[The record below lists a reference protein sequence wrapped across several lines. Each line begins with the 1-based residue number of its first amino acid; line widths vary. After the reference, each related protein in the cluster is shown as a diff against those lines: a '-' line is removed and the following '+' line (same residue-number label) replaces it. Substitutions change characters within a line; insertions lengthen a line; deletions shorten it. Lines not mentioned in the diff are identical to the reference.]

1 MEQLAVSELGSW
13 YTTMLLYSEAAQKM
27 VWKNLSGCPISWE
40 REWSCWGMRASPK
53 VSGLPQL
60 GRSTQLSWLH
70 NQASPSVGGKNQ
82 KNPVIHGI
90 SGIVF
95 CRWISTFILE
105 DDLSGAQACWHTSPW
120 RGDLVYLL
128 RNVLSLFVLSA
139 SDLLS
144 PWYVPSVA
152 SRIRFRWW
160 PPE

>member
-1 MEQLAVSELGSW
+1 ME
-13 YTTMLLYSEAAQKM
+13 LLVHESKPQ
-27 VWKNLSGCPISWE
+27 G
-40 REWSCWGMRASPK
+40 EWASTAGNDPHNFPGFTIRQALLWGE
-53 VSGLPQL
+53 
-60 GRSTQLSWLH
+60 
-70 NQASPSVGGKNQ
+70 KNQ

-105 DDLSGAQACWHTSPW
+105 DDLTGAQACWHTSPW

-152 SRIRFRWW
+152 SRIRFRW
-160 PPE
+160 

>member
-1 MEQLAVSELGSW
+1 MELLVHESKPQGEWASTAGKIHTTFLAS
-13 YTTMLLYSEAAQKM
+13 Q
-27 VWKNLSGCPISWE
+27 SGKPFC
-40 REWSCWGMRASPK
+40 
-53 VSGLPQL
+53 
-60 GRSTQLSWLH
+60 
-70 NQASPSVGGKNQ
+70 GGKKNQ

-105 DDLSGAQACWHTSPW
+105 DDLTGAQACWHTSPW

-152 SRIRFRWW
+152 SRIRFRW
-160 PPE
+160 